1 MKENNSNWSQIPN
14 HSYKILIIAVSWSG
28 NTNLLFNLVSKQPF
42 IDKLYLYAYMLK
54 IHMKQNINLNDSKA
68 FI

>member
-28 NTNLLFNLVSKQPF
+28 NTHLLFNLVSKQPF
-42 IDKLYLYAYMLK
+42 IDKLYLYAK
-54 IHMKQNINLNDSKA
+54 DSYETKY
-68 FI
+68 